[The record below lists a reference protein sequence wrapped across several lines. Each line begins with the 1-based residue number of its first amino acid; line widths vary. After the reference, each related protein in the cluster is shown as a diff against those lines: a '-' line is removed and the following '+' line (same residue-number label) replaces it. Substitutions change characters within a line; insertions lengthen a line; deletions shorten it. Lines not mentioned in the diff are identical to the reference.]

1 MTAFDPTLPFVL
13 LDDARRD
20 GGAELFMRPVGIIEA
35 TSPDQMRPALDRL
48 RSALSDGHWAAGFV
62 GFEAGYALELRLR
75 QRFRFPA
82 DGLPLLWFGL
92 FERRERL
99 TPGEVDALLGDGR
112 ATIGSLRPRLD
123 RTAYEAM
130 VRRAQTLIAAG
141 DIYQANVT
149 FAADVEFDGH
159 PVALYR
165 RLRAAQAAPHGALL
179 HTGSGWALS
188 FSPELFFALD
198 DGRLTTRPMKGTAAR
213 SPTAD
218 NAVAAALAAD
228 PKNRAENLMIVD
240 LLRNDLSRVA
250 VAGSVAVDEL
260 FRVETYPTVHQM
272 TSTVSATLAPGRSG
286 VDVFETLFPC
296 GSVTGAPKIRAMEV
310 IAELEPAP
318 RGLYTG
324 SIGRL
329 GPDGS
334 ADFNVAIRTLIIP
347 GDRRRALLGLG
358 AGIVADSEPE
368 AEWAE
373 CLTKAA
379 FLERAPRRFD
389 LIETLRFDPADGP
402 LRLARHLDRLE
413 RSAVHWRFAFHRDRV
428 LESIKAATHELAQPS
443 RIRVLLA
450 ADGEVAVQASP
461 LPPAPAEPVEVAL
474 APLGVAATD
483 PRLFH
488 KTTDRDFYDAP
499 RRTSGAFE
507 LLFVNDR
514 GELTEG
520 SFTNLFVPRD
530 DMLLT
535 PPLAAGLLPGVLRAE
550 LLDQGAAVEAPLAPV
565 DLPAEF
571 FIGNSLRG
579 LIRARLRT

>member
-1 MTAFDPTLPFVL
+1 MTAFDPTCPFVL

-20 GGAELFMRPVGIIEA
+20 GGAELFMRPVGIVEA
-35 TSPDQMRPALDRL
+35 TSPDQVRPALDRL
-48 RSALSDGHWAAGFV
+48 RSVVGDGCWAAGFV
-62 GFEAGYALELRLR
+62 GFEAGFALEPRLR
-75 QRFRFPA
+75 PRFRVPT

-92 FERRERL
+92 FDRRERL
-99 TPGEVDALLGDGR
+99 TSGEVEALLGDGR
-112 ATIGSLRPRLD
+112 AAIGSLCPRLD
-123 RTAYEAM
+123 RTAYQSM

-149 FAADVEFDGH
+149 FAADVEVDGH
-159 PVALYR
+159 PLALYR
-165 RLRAAQAAPHGALL
+165 KLRAAQHAPYGALL
-179 HTGSGWALS
+179 HTGSTWALS
-188 FSPELFFALD
+188 FSPELFFTLA

-218 NAVAAALAAD
+218 DAAAAALAAD

-250 VAGSVAVDEL
+250 AARSVAVDEL
-260 FRVETYPTVHQM
+260 FHVETYPTVHQM

-286 VDVFETLFPC
+286 VDVFEALFPC

-324 SIGRL
+324 SIGRF
-329 GPDGS
+329 GSDGS
-334 ADFNVAIRTLIIP
+334 AKFNVAIRTLIVA
-347 GDRRRALLGLG
+347 GDRRRAALGLG

-379 FLERAPRRFD
+379 FLARASGRFD
-389 LIETLRFDPADGP
+389 LIETLRFDPDEGP
-402 LRLARHLDRLE
+402 VRLCRHLDRLA
-413 RSAVHWRFAFHRDRV
+413 RSAAHWRFAFDRGRV
-428 LESIKAATHELAQPS
+428 LARIEAATRELTRPS

-450 ADGEVAVQASP
+450 ADGEVAVQASS

-474 APLGVAATD
+474 APLGVGATD

-488 KTTDRDFYDAP
+488 KTTDREFHDSP

-507 LLFVNDR
+507 LLFVNER

-535 PPLAAGLLPGVLRAE
+535 PPLASGLLPGVLRAE
-550 LLDQGAAVEAPLAPV
+550 LLDKGAAVEATLTPA

-579 LIRARLRT
+579 LIRAKLRT